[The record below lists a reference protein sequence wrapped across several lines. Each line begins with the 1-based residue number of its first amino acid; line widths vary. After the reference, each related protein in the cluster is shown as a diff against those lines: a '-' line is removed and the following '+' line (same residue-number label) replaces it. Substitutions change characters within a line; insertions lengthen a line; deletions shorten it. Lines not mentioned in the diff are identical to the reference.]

1 MHATTTR
8 RPSLLLSRLD
18 VERIE
23 ELLEQPQ
30 FRGLDT
36 GSCAANSSA
45 PRWLEPAAMPGDV
58 ITMNS
63 VARVRVD
70 DAELGSHERELAL
83 VYPRDADGS
92 AHKVSIPGAGGQR
105 PARPAHGRQHR
116 LADARRAHGAPGS
129 AGDPLPAGGGG
140 RVAPLMCIPLSPL
153 RRGCST
159 AGAGAPANKR
169 SRPEGG
175 RHGWRELRGRGAIGA

>member
-36 GSCAANSSA
+36 GALRGELERAEVA
-45 PRWLEPAAMPGDV
+45 EPAAMPGDV

-92 AHKVSIPGAGGQR
+92 AHKVSV
-105 PARPAHGRQHR
+105 
-116 LADARRAHGAPGS
+116 LAPVGS
-129 AGDPLPAGGGG
+129 ALLGLRTGDSIDWPMPGG
-140 RVAPLMCIPLSPL
+140 R
-153 RRGCST
+153 T
-159 AGAGAPANKR
+159 ARLEVLAIRYQPEAAG
-169 SRPEGG
+169 
-175 RHGWRELRGRGAIGA
+175 ELHR